1 MGFVDD
7 LKSGKAG
14 AANFANVEASDWVK
28 KAGERRQAAF
38 EKNKNEQRFK
48 ESPCYEKIGYD
59 PYNFNLEKAYS
70 QCEKAHHE
78 KQQNMYTSI
87 VVVTIVAIVLVVL
100 GYKYNIKT
108 KFKAMM
114 KGLKES
120 TKVVILSV
128 WSFIH
133 LILMLIGYSTNNN
146 PTFRQFFWPI
156 SSKYSDFS
164 VFDFEYTVFF
174 APYIYDVSEFFVYAG
189 TPWLI
194 WGLMKYVKK
203 TKENEL
209 NK

>member
-7 LKSGKAG
+7 LKSGKVTLD
-14 AANFANVEASDWVK
+14 NVESSAWAK

-100 GYKYNIKT
+100 GYKYNVKT

-120 TKVVILSV
+120 TKFVILSV

-133 LILMLIGYSTNNN
+133 LIFMLIGYNYE
-146 PTFRQFFWPI
+146 FGAGFKKFFWPFGLKATDPSFFAYVNSENI
-156 SSKYSDFS
+156 TF
-164 VFDFEYTVFF
+164 FDFIV
-174 APYIYDVSEFFVYAG
+174 YDASEFFVYAG

>member
-7 LKSGKAG
+7 LKSGKVTLD
-14 AANFANVEASDWVK
+14 NVESSAWAK

-59 PYNFNLEKAYS
+59 PYNFNLEKAYN
-70 QCEKAHHE
+70 QCEKAYHE
-78 KQQNMYTSI
+78 RQQNMYISI

-100 GYKYNIKT
+100 GYKFNVKT

-133 LILMLIGYSTNNN
+133 LILMLIGYSTSFNSS
-146 PTFRQFFWPI
+146 FRHYFWPLSSELNGI
-156 SSKYSDFS
+156 SP
-164 VFDFEYTVFF
+164 F
-174 APYIYDVSEFFVYAG
+174 ASYIYDASEFFVYAG

-203 TKENEL
+203 SKENEL

>member
-1 MGFVDD
+1 MGFMDD
-7 LKSGKAG
+7 FKSGKASLE
-14 AANFANVEASDWVK
+14 NEEASGWAK
-28 KAGERRQAAF
+28 KAGEKRQAAF

-59 PYNFNLEKAYS
+59 PYNFNLDKAYS
-70 QCEKAHHE
+70 QCEKAYQE
-78 KQQNMYTSI
+78 GQQNMYTSL

-100 GYKYNIKT
+100 GYKYNVKT

-133 LILMLIGYSTNNN
+133 LILMLIGYSTSFNSS
-146 PTFRQFFWPI
+146 FRHYFWPL
-156 SSKYSDFS
+156 SSESNGIPP
-164 VFDFEYTVFF
+164 F
-174 APYIYDVSEFFVYAG
+174 ASYIYDASEFFVYAG

-203 TKENEL
+203 SKENEL